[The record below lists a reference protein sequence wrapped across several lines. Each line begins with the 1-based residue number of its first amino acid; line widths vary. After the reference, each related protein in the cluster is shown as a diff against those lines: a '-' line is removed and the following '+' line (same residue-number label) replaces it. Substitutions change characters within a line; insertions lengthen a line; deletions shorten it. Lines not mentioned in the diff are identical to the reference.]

1 LEVRDPESE
10 AIWILCLFDSSSQNC
25 WNNRIEKK
33 IKVSAAVVSV
43 CIIDELEMKQSINS
57 CEYFLTG
64 TDSKHELYSRFH
76 NLVGPWYIHFLVR
89 HTLLLL
95 LLLAGWLVV
104 FFTDGLLP
112 VKGKINSSP
121 FSPPQDGPEK

>member
-1 LEVRDPESE
+1 
-10 AIWILCLFDSSSQNC
+10 
-25 WNNRIEKK
+25 
-33 IKVSAAVVSV
+33 
-43 CIIDELEMKQSINS
+43 MKQSINS

-95 LLLAGWLVV
+95 LLLLAGWLVV
-104 FFTDGLLP
+104 FFLFQS
-112 VKGKINSSP
+112 KGKINSSLF
-121 FSPPQDGPEK
+121 FSHKKSQKNNPNENNMNSIDKKLIETEFSFVKITLTGN